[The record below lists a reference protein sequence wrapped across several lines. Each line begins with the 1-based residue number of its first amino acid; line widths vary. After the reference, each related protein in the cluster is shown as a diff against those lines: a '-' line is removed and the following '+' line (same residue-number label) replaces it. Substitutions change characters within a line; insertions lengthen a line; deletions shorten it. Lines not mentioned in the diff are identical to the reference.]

1 MAYNTDLKCIDNI
14 IEDYVK
20 EAIQDLQNDEVVA
33 AIKPKRTG
41 KNKDS
46 KTEYEEVMISIKDCM
61 KLVIPVVQNISK
73 SNKEIIER
81 QNAKQ
86 LELME
91 KIDKLENKC

>member
-1 MAYNTDLKCIDNI
+1 MASNTDLKCIDNI

-41 KNKDS
+41 KNKDA

-61 KLVIPVVQNISK
+61 KLVIPVVQNMISK

-81 QNAKQ
+81 QDAKQ

-91 KIDKLENKC
+91 KNYEFR